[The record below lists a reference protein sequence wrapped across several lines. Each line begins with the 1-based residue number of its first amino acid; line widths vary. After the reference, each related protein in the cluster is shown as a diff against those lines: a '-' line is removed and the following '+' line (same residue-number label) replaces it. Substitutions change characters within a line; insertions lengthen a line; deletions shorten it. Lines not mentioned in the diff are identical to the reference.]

1 MSLWHADGA
10 TKAKFLFRSSGGNIL
25 SSASRLD
32 VWAADRL
39 RPVLDPED
47 WNKLA
52 DSLLP
57 IKEAATL
64 LQVKKTIS
72 GGIRSHDP

>member
-1 MSLWHADGA
+1 
-10 TKAKFLFRSSGGNIL
+10 
-25 SSASRLD
+25 